1 MPYINLNRTG
11 RIETNSANVMDGL
24 KFAHSAV
31 QFASLAL
38 TAGKNGWPMPQC
50 HLYALA
56 IELAFKSLAIRSGAS
71 IDECRGTRHYLSKMI
86 ALIEKHG
93 TVVSDRI
100 KTRLS
105 DDSWFRSFLLLSRYP
120 ALSVL
125 NTSLDNTIFLHPD
138 YPEMIAEIL
147 EMPCPLPLDFSG
159 GSALAEITATP
170 PPTTPFLRYTET
182 AEDRKMANHTPDG
195 ISRPADGSPKPSV

>member
-1 MPYINLNRTG
+1 
-11 RIETNSANVMDGL
+11 
-24 KFAHSAV
+24 
-31 QFASLAL
+31 
-38 TAGKNGWPMPQC
+38 MPQI

-71 IDECRGTRHYLSKMI
+71 VDECRGTRHYLSKMI

-93 TVVSDRI
+93 TTVSARI

-105 DDSWFRSFLLLSRYP
+105 DDRWFRSFLLLSRYP
-120 ALSVL
+120 ALSEL

-147 EMPCPLPLDFSG
+147 ENPCPLPLDFAG
-159 GSALAEITATP
+159 GNALAEITASP
-170 PPTTPFLRYTET
+170 PPKTPFLKYTET
-182 AEDRKMANHTPDG
+182 AEERKRANTASQPIAG
-195 ISRPADGSPKPSV
+195 KPGSG

>member
-11 RIETNSANVMDGL
+11 PIETNSPNLMDGV

-38 TAGKNGWPMPQC
+38 TAGRNGWIMPQL

-71 IDECRGTRHYLSKMI
+71 INECRGTRHYLSKMI

-93 TVVSDRI
+93 TTVSMHI

-120 ALSVL
+120 AMSEL
-125 NTSLDNTIFLHPD
+125 NTSLENTIFLHPD

-147 EMPCPLPLDFSG
+147 EIPCPLPLEFAG

-170 PPTTPFLRYTET
+170 PPKTPFLQYTET
-182 AEDRKMANHTPDG
+182 IEERKTANHTPVAIRRSAG
-195 ISRPADGSPKPSV
+195 RSPKPSV